1 MPTKK
6 GFPVYNVGM
15 SDENDHH
22 LTYIHLGIMASILL
36 NSKAVDFVVTGCGT
50 GQGALMSLNIH
61 PGVVCGY
68 CIDPADA
75 FLFAQINNGNAL
87 SLPFAKGF
95 GWGAELNV
103 RFIFEKAFT
112 GRNGEGYPPERKE
125 PQVRNAGILNQVK
138 AAVVKRTTSIPLRAI
153 DPQLVKTAV
162 SAHAS
167 SSASSKTARIK
178 QSKTLFARSSLNR
191 HQGQRRWHFRR
202 YFSSISSSP
211 TRCCRPFWPDAGCR
225 SSYQTDQG
233 DKHKRQ
239 AEALIP
245 GSSVKMQPVADLLA
259 QANAN
264 RPERDPQPYR
274 QLRRGTEQRIS
285 ITHLRGGDI
294 GEGQRAYTGKLD

>member
-1 MPTKK
+1 MFLATLTNYRGSARTAFRRVKHENRTDDGKQPCEQKRHHPHELNAVADEK

-125 PQVRNAGILNQVK
+125 PQVRNAGILNTVK
-138 AAVVKRTTSIPLRAI
+138 AAVVKENYTDTLRAI
-153 DPQLVKTAV
+153 DPELVKPPFLALV
-162 SAHAS
+162 S
-167 SSASSKTARIK
+167 SSVSLRIARIK
-178 QSKTLFARSSLNR
+178 RSKRSFARSSVN
-191 HQGQRRWHFRR
+191 
-202 YFSSISSSP
+202 I
-211 TRCCRPFWPDAGCR
+211 R
-225 SSYQTDQG
+225 S
-233 DKHKRQ
+233 
-239 AEALIP
+239 
-245 GSSVKMQPVADLLA
+245 V
-259 QANAN
+259 
-264 RPERDPQPYR
+264 
-274 QLRRGTEQRIS
+274 
-285 ITHLRGGDI
+285 
-294 GEGQRAYTGKLD
+294 